1 MFEIVILIILGI
13 LSALFVGFAS
23 RRVLGVPIGW
33 PRSIVVGILVFICG
47 LPFATWVLRETGA
60 MSGTQ
65 AEASDAVILT
75 LIVLSIA
82 WVFAL
87 GIGLLVILEAVFPTT
102 SLRNPIDVVRAGLQR
117 QKRTRRYLQILEIA
131 SRNGA
136 GWLFRG
142 RNRTDAELNTSEQ
155 RAAAIVRTIN
165 QSGVTF
171 VKLGQVLSTRRDI
184 VPEPYLS
191 ALASLQS
198 SATTIP
204 WPAVRAVIEEELGRP
219 IADVFQ
225 AIDES
230 PLAAASVAQV
240 HTGILLDG
248 TQVVVKVQRPEARAQ
263 VAADVDIILRL
274 AKTAEVHTQQG
285 RDLRAE
291 SVARGFTQTLLDELD
306 YRIEYSNTEMIR
318 QTLVEIAKHAD
329 EKDITIDVPTV
340 YAQASTRRMI
350 TMDLVDGQPL
360 SRASAALAEMTTEA
374 RHTLAVGLMNA
385 VLEQIIVCGVFHADL
400 HPGNVILRED
410 QSLGLIDFGAI
421 GIIEKSARENLA
433 ALLLAASSE
442 DDIAATDALMLI
454 VDVPES
460 ADIESFRH
468 DIGLVLTTVRFRRGG
483 GGSIFSLMLDVIR
496 QHHIALP
503 ATLSSAFRSF
513 ATLEGCL
520 KVIVPDFDLVTE
532 AFPRVPTLMR
542 RMLDPKRLAIGVQ
555 AQLAVGRALL
565 RKFPRRIDSIMAKL
579 DSGDFGIRIRSFSEG
594 DDRQWLNGVVSEFVG
609 VFVSVAAV
617 VISIV
622 LVINGVGPL
631 IAPNLHLF
639 DLLGAVVG
647 FFGFLGVMRSVLRA
661 FFANRGKVG
670 R

>member
-1 MFEIVILIILGI
+1 VFEIVILVIAGII
-13 LSALFVGFAS
+13 SAVFVGFVS
-23 RRVLGVPIGW
+23 RRVLGVPVGW
-33 PRSIVVGILVFICG
+33 PRSIVVGILVFLCG
-47 LPFATWVLRETGA
+47 LPFATWVLSETGA
-60 MSGTQ
+60 MVNNVANT
-65 AEASDAVILT
+65 SDAVIIS
-75 LIVLSIA
+75 LILLSIA

-87 GIGLLVILEAVFPTT
+87 GVGLLVILEAIFPTAT
-102 SLRNPIDVVRAGLQR
+102 LRNPISVVRAAFQR

-142 RNRTDAELNTSEQ
+142 RNRVDTELTTSEQ
-155 RAAAIVRTIN
+155 RAAAVVNTIN

-171 VKLGQVLSTRRDI
+171 VKLGQVLSTRRDL

-198 SATTIP
+198 GASTIP
-204 WPAVRAVIEEELGRP
+204 WASVKAVIEEELGRP
-219 IADVFQ
+219 ISEVFT
-225 AIDES
+225 AIDEE

-248 TQVVVKVQRPEARAQ
+248 TRVVVKVQRPEARAQ
-263 VAADVDIILRL
+263 VEADVDIILRL
-274 AKTAEVHTQQG
+274 AKTAEIHTQQG

-291 SVARGFTQTLLDELD
+291 SVAKGFTQTLLEELD
-306 YRIEYSNTEMIR
+306 YRIEYSNTEMVR
-318 QTLVEIAKHAD
+318 QTLVQIGEHAD
-329 EKDITIDVPTV
+329 DADITIDVPKV
-340 YAQASTRRMI
+340 YREASTKRMI

-360 SRASAALAEMTTEA
+360 SRASAAVALMTPEA
-374 RHTLAVGLMNA
+374 RRALAVGLMNA
-385 VLEQIIVCGVFHADL
+385 VLEQILVCGVFHADL

-410 QSLGLIDFGAI
+410 QTLGLIDFGAV
-421 GIIEKSARENLA
+421 GIIERSQRENLA
-433 ALLLAASSE
+433 ALLLAASAE

-454 VDVPES
+454 VDVPEE
-460 ADIESFRH
+460 ADIDSFRH
-468 DIGLVLTTVRFRRGG
+468 DIGLVLTTVRFRHGG
-483 GGSIFSLMLDVIR
+483 DGSIFSLMLDVIR

-520 KVIVPDFDLVTE
+520 HVIVPDFDMVTE
-532 AFPRVPTLMR
+532 ALPRVPTLMR
-542 RMLDPKRLAIGVQ
+542 RMLDPKRIAISAQ
-555 AQLAVGRALL
+555 AQIAVGRALL

-579 DSGDFGIRIRSFSEG
+579 DAGTFGIRIRSFGAG
-594 DDRQWLNGVVSEFVG
+594 DDRDWINSIVSEFVG

-617 VISIV
+617 VIAIV

-631 IAPNLHLF
+631 VAPNLHLF

-647 FFGFLGVMRSVLRA
+647 FFGFLGILRTVLRT
-661 FFANRGKVG
+661 FFR
-670 R
+670 RSR